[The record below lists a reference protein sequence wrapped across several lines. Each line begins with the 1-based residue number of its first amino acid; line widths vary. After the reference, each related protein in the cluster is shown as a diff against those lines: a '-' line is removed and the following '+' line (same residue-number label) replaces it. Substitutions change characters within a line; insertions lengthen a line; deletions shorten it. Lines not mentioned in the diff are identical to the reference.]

1 LLALVA
7 PLLTLAPGAHASV
20 KSYKWEDA
28 SGETVYR
35 PTPPDDPDQPYC
47 MRRGD
52 GPWSCYSGADSFQR
66 PPPDPDIMTEAERQ
80 RRSDQLLTSR
90 FRSLD
95 AIDASMD
102 ERLEQLEFEKRAVRQ
117 NLRSERQTLFRHIRA
132 AADRQRAQLPV
143 TDRQLEDLARIRVNL
158 RSTEATLAR
167 MDDQEREIR
176 QAHEAM
182 KNRYRELLQNT
193 TSP

>member
-1 LLALVA
+1 V
-7 PLLTLAPGAHASV
+7 LLTPGASASV

-28 SGETVYR
+28 TGETVYH

-47 MRRGD
+47 MRQGD
-52 GPWSCYSGADSFQR
+52 GPWTCYSGADSFQR

-95 AIDASMD
+95 AIDASME
-102 ERLEQLEFEKRAVRQ
+102 ERLEQLEYEKRAVRQ
-117 NLRSERQTLFRHIRA
+117 NLRSERQTLFRQIRA
-132 AADRQRAQLPV
+132 AADRQRAQLEV

-158 RSTEATLAR
+158 RSTDAILAR

-182 KNRYRELLQNT
+182 KTRYRELLQNT